1 MTSKA
6 KSHQEFLASTEDR
19 DDTDEREET
28 QYSYPALKIHQNGHD
43 IYHTT
48 IPVDDLFPFAFVDRS
63 CDHPEEGYQRKYDER
78 RAVEIAEYLSTQGKS
93 IPGNIILSAQ
103 PPAELTYTR
112 KNKQLS
118 YLRIPEAF
126 AVVDGQHRLWGYQK
140 CSIRHRVPVAIYVGL
155 DHEAE
160 AQLFIDINTKQ
171 KGVPKSHLIN
181 VKRIA
186 GTETAAE
193 VNLRH
198 LFTRLNT
205 EAESPLKGK
214 LTVGDPG
221 PGKLSR
227 VSFDNALLRAQKSD
241 LIARQP
247 IEKQY
252 ELILK
257 YLRAIESVVAEK
269 EQLLRRGYFGA
280 IFDVFDDVVR
290 KTKKEQNSVKLPALQ
305 SGVSVFSDISESNYP
320 GPAKRQRLVDEM
332 HRRLPSDTSI
342 DADDI

>member
-6 KSHQEFLASTEDR
+6 KSQQESSSQAEDR

-43 IYHTT
+43 IYHTS
-48 IPVDDLFPFAFVDRS
+48 IPVDDLFPFAFVDRAS
-63 CDHPEEGYQRKYDER
+63 DDPEQGYQRKFDSR
-78 RAVEIAEYLSTQGKS
+78 RAVEIAEYLSTPGKS

-103 PPAELTYTR
+103 AAAELTYTR
-112 KNKQLS
+112 KTKQLS
-118 YLRIPEAF
+118 YQRIPEAF
-126 AVVDGQHRLWGYQK
+126 AVVDGQHRLWGYYK
-140 CSIRHRVPVAIYVGL
+140 CSIRHRVPVAIYAGL
-155 DHEAE
+155 AHEAE
-160 AQLFIDINTKQ
+160 AELFLDIHTKQ
-171 KGVPKSHLIN
+171 KGVPKAHLIN

-193 VNLRH
+193 ANLRH
-198 LFTRLNT
+198 LFTRLSA
-205 EAESPLKGK
+205 EEESPLRGK

-247 IEKQY
+247 PEKQY
-252 ELILK
+252 ELILN
-257 YLRAIESVVAEK
+257 YLRAIENVIDDK
-269 EQLLRRGYFGA
+269 EQLVRRGYFGA

-290 KTKKEQNSVKLPALQ
+290 KAKKEHNSVKLPALK
-305 SGVSVFSDISESNYP
+305 SVISAFSDISESNYP

-332 HRRLPSDTSI
+332 SRRLHSDTSI
-342 DADDI
+342 DSDDI